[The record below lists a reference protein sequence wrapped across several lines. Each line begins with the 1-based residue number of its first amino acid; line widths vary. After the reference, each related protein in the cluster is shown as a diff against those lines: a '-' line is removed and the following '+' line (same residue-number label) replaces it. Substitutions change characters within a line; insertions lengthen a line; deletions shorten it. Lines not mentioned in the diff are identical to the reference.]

1 MEDWTKMMKVHLSFY
16 VISYVT
22 GFTFLIIFMRLSLV
36 ENASVEVTSYNLMK
50 CYGRSE
56 REKDAQLELGESE
69 DE

>member
-1 MEDWTKMMKVHLSFY
+1 MEDWSKMMKVHLSFY